1 MKRSA
6 VWFALVGPAVGF
18 AMMFAVTLAG
28 ISWQIVTRRSDAVL
42 LDGSL
47 VSTALGFLTVI
58 PVLLIGAYVVGAP
71 AAFAVGAATRWMSNR
86 AFSKLW
92 IVAASL
98 VIGAGISMATIYWLD
113 EFVIPHPHLD
123 SAPMF
128 GPRMWVI
135 VGGVGAA
142 SAVMCTL
149 AAMRR

>member
-18 AMMFAVTLAG
+18 AMMFAVSLARL
-28 ISWQIVTRRSDAVL
+28 SWQIVMRRSDAVL
-42 LDGSL
+42 LDDSL
-47 VSTALGFLTVI
+47 ASTALGFVTVI

-71 AAFAVGAATRWMSNR
+71 AAFAVGAATRLMSDR
-86 AFSKLW
+86 AVSTLW

-98 VIGAGISMATIYWLD
+98 LIGAGISMATIYGLD

-135 VGGVGAA
+135 VGAVGAA

>member
-1 MKRSA
+1 M
-6 VWFALVGPAVGF
+6 GPAVGF
-18 AMMFAVTLAG
+18 AMMFAVSLAG
-28 ISWQIVTRRSDAVL
+28 IFWQLVMRSSDAVL
-42 LDGSL
+42 PNGSL
-47 VSTALGFLTVI
+47 VSTALGVLTLI

-86 AFSKLW
+86 AFSKSW

-98 VIGAGISMATIYWLD
+98 LIRAGISMATIYWLD
-113 EFVIPHPHLD
+113 EFVIPHPHLG